1 MEHAARAL
9 PERAGVVETAK
20 RTFFRNFFR
29 TLVGFVALAEW
40 TCVAWILHV
49 AGVAVPWPAHLAV
62 PPVIYV
68 ANRALV
74 RRTMARGRDRI
85 VRAYVAFAFGSIFC
99 ALFLAAAGIVAA
111 AGHGL
116 APAAVGDAYY
126 WLVNAGFA
134 TIAGTLVWG
143 YTFGSRQLTVTD
155 LRVPVRALPAA
166 FDGFRL
172 VHLSDLHLGTHLDP
186 DELAIHIERV
196 NALAPDLIC
205 ITGDLVDRAETCAT
219 AFPVLARLRARHG
232 VVVTLGNHDFA
243 AGADAVTHAL
253 RRLTPFTVLRDARHD
268 VVRDGA
274 VLALAG
280 VDDLGHD
287 WARGV
292 LEHPALPGLARD
304 VADGD
309 PLVVL
314 SHRPDCFVQA
324 ARLGAVLMLSGHTH
338 GGQLALP
345 FRVGGRRRN
354 LAEFITRFDRGL
366 YRDGDAT
373 LYVNRGLG
381 FTAQRIRLFTPR
393 EIACITLT
401 AA

>member
-1 MEHAARAL
+1 MQQAARAL
-9 PERAGVVETAK
+9 PKGAGVVETAK
-20 RTFFRNFFR
+20 RTFFRNFIPF
-29 TLVGFVALAEW
+29 LLGLVALAEW

-49 AGVAVPWPAHLAV
+49 AGVGVPWPAHLVA
-62 PPVIYV
+62 PPVVYI

-74 RRTMARGRDRI
+74 VRTHIRGRDRA
-85 VRAYVAFAFGSIFC
+85 VRAYVALAFGSIFC

-111 AGHGL
+111 AGHAVAS
-116 APAAVGDAYY
+116 APVGVAYY

-143 YTFGSRQLTVTD
+143 YTFGSRELTVTD

-172 VHLSDLHLGTHLDP
+172 VHLSDLHLGTHLDT
-186 DELAIHIERV
+186 DELATHVERV

-243 AGADAVTHAL
+243 AGADAVTRAL

-268 VVRDGA
+268 VARDGA

-280 VDDLGHD
+280 VDDLGLD

-292 LEHPALPGLARD
+292 PEHPALPDLARA
-304 VADGD
+304 VTDGA

-314 SHRPDCFVQA
+314 SHRPDCFAQA
-324 ARLGAVLMLSGHTH
+324 ARLGADLVLSGHTH

-345 FRVGGRRRN
+345 FPRGRQRN
-354 LAEFITRFDRGL
+354 LAQFITRFNRGV

>member
-1 MEHAARAL
+1 MQHATRAL

-20 RTFFRNFFR
+20 RTFFRNFFPL
-29 TLVGFVALAEW
+29 LVGFVALAEW
-40 TCVAWILHV
+40 TCIAWILHV
-49 AGVAVPWPAHLAV
+49 VGVGVPWPAHLVA
-62 PPVIYV
+62 PPLIYV

-85 VRAYVAFAFGSIFC
+85 VRAYVALAFGSIFC

-111 AGHGL
+111 AGYGL
-116 APAAVGDAYY
+116 APAAVGAAYY

-143 YTFGSRQLTVTD
+143 YTFGSRELTVTE

-186 DELAIHIERV
+186 DELAKHVERV

-219 AFPVLARLRARHG
+219 AFPVLARLHARHG

-243 AGADAVTHAL
+243 AGADAVTRAL

-309 PLVVL
+309 PFVVL
-314 SHRPDCFVQA
+314 SHRPDCFAQA
-324 ARLGAVLMLSGHTH
+324 ARLGAILVLSGHTH

-393 EIACITLT
+393 EIACFTLT
-401 AA
+401 AS